1 MRGLRRRVPGRSRK
15 GRLPQKDAILAVL
28 GPGGLMEQARDGYE
42 HRPQQIAMAQRVRRA
57 LDLKRYALIEAGT
70 GTGKTLAY
78 LLPAVLSG
86 LRVVVST
93 ATKTLQEQILDKDLP
108 LLREAS
114 GLDFTAALMK
124 GRANYL
130 CLEKLENAALRLAP
144 QRVGRSEAKA
154 LEGIRAWADQ
164 TKTGDRAELDLPENL
179 SLWRDLSATSES
191 CSGQRCPRFEDC
203 FVTRMRKRAAEAD
216 LVIVNHHLF
225 FADLSL
231 RTATGGGRGAE
242 IIPRYDAVIFDE
254 AHALEDVATDHFG
267 LAASDYRVDDLLSD
281 CDRVL
286 DPGDVEDYGVAP
298 LLEKVELLSQAFFR
312 QVGRLLPTSE
322 ASQRLTRAKTAP
334 LGTGASEL
342 GEALKALGGRLG
354 RAEEADIASLAR
366 RAGEIADDLK
376 FLVEAREPGFVFWIE
391 ARARATFLRAAPI
404 DVAKELQSRLYSN
417 VQALVLTSATLAA
430 QGKLD
435 FAKRRLGLAD
445 PETGQDCYAVDTLVL
460 DSPFDYPAQAA
471 LYAPASLP
479 DPTDPKFVE
488 RAADEILDL
497 CAITGGRAFV
507 LFTSLRNM
515 QEAHRRLANRLPYRV
530 LLQGERPKAALIA
543 DFKERPSVLFASQSF
558 WEGVDIAGEALSLV
572 IIDKLPFA
580 SPADPVVAARIEQL
594 KDRGREPFGEYQVP
608 QAALALRQGFGRLI
622 RTRRDR
628 GIVAVLDRRLTTKGY
643 GRAFLESLPRCPRTG
658 DRAAIERWWRRPPAG
673 KP

>member
-1 MRGLRRRVPGRSRK
+1 M
-15 GRLPQKDAILAVL
+15 PQKDAILAVL
-28 GPGGLMEQARDGYE
+28 GPGGLLEMVREGYE

-78 LLPAVLSG
+78 LLPSVLSG

-124 GRANYL
+124 GRANYV
-130 CLEKLENAALRLAP
+130 CLEKLEHSEQRLPSAL
-144 QRVGRSEAKA
+144 GRSDAKV
-154 LEGIRAWADQ
+154 LEGIRAWANE
-164 TKTGDRAELDLPENL
+164 TETGDRAELDLPERL
-179 SLWRDLSATSES
+179 PLWKELSATSES
-191 CSGQRCPRFEDC
+191 CSGQKCPRFEDC
-203 FVTRMRKRAAEAD
+203 FVTRMRKRAAESD

-231 RTATGGGRGAE
+231 RTASGGGRGAE
-242 IIPRYDAVIFDE
+242 IIPRYDAVVFDE
-254 AHALEDVATDHFG
+254 AHALEDVATEHFG
-267 LAASDYRVDDLLSD
+267 LSASDYRVEDLLSD
-281 CDRVL
+281 SERVL
-286 DPGDVEDYGVAP
+286 EGGGLEEYGAAA
-298 LLEKVELLSQAFFR
+298 LLDKVEHLSDAFFR
-312 QVGRLLPTSE
+312 QVGRLVPAAE
-322 ASQRLTRAKTAP
+322 ASQRLTRAKAGP
-334 LGTGASEL
+334 LALSACEL
-342 GEALKALGGRLG
+342 SDALKAFGGRLG
-354 RAEEADIASLAR
+354 RAEEADVASLAR

-376 FLVEAREPGFVFWIE
+376 FLVEAREPGYVFWVE
-391 ARARATFLRAAPI
+391 TRARATFLRAAPI
-404 DVAKELQSRLYSN
+404 DVASELQARLYPN
-417 VQALVLTSATLAA
+417 VQALVFTSATLAA

-435 FAKRRLGLAD
+435 FAKKRLGLAD
-445 PETGQDCYAVDTLVL
+445 PETGEDLYAVDTLVV
-460 DSPFDYPAQAA
+460 DSPFDYASQAA
-471 LYAPASLP
+471 LYAPTGLP
-479 DPTDPKFVE
+479 EPTDPKFVE
-488 RAADEILDL
+488 RASDEILDL

-515 QEAHRRLANRLPYRV
+515 QEAHRRLSSRLPYRV

-622 RTRRDR
+622 RTRKDR
-628 GIVAVLDRRLTTKGY
+628 GIVAVLDWRLTTKAY

-658 DRAAIERWWRRPPAG
+658 DRAVIERWWKKA
-673 KP
+673 